1 MFKSVLTLCWISLA
15 IVTQVDC
22 NDNSAVFAHCFP
34 SALLPLFLDGSNISF
49 LTFFTINIFART
61 PILWVP
67 PSACSWLKQVSYSP
81 TSCLSAPPSSPSS
94 PPPPP
99 QTPAPTPTLS
109 SGSSESQMLHV
120 IRVCTA
126 NNIKTHSTHLTYET
140 QFMVLFKFW
149 QLHFV
154 NINMIKSWQS
164 SFAEQLVAHQT
175 WLDPHLPSFS
185 SSSRPASRSFSPS
198 ALSANT
204 PPSTVL
210 AGEGSASSGD
220 QSSTDQWLAAT
231 CPTHPLVFLPTTGS
245 SASPKEK
252 HNHPIDF
259 KWLIV
264 TANQTRFYSSSIKL
278 PLSLVQMVKSG
289 RQVKSLFLV
298 GHF

>member
-1 MFKSVLTLCWISLA
+1 M
-15 IVTQVDC
+15 
-22 NDNSAVFAHCFP
+22 
-34 SALLPLFLDGSNISF
+34 
-49 LTFFTINIFART
+49 
-61 PILWVP
+61 
-67 PSACSWLKQVSYSP
+67 
-81 TSCLSAPPSSPSS
+81 
-94 PPPPP
+94 
-99 QTPAPTPTLS
+99 S
-109 SGSSESQMLHV
+109 SGSALQIISILTWHIWLMKHLSP
-120 IRVCTA
+120 IGSIT
-126 NNIKTHSTHLTYET
+126 NILQLSCVGRIFDSKL
-140 QFMVLFKFW
+140 KFC

-164 SFAEQLVAHQT
+164 TFAEQLVARQT
-175 WLDPHLPSFS
+175 WLDPHLPSSS

-231 CPTHPLVFLPTTGS
+231 RPTHPLPFLPTTGS

-264 TANQTRFYSSSIKL
+264 TASQTRFYSSSIKL

-298 GHF
+298 GNF